1 MHQQTTVELPGIIDC
16 FCWSHYTAERR
27 LNNHGRVGVHQ
38 GAEAEGRQAQAGDG
52 V

>member
-1 MHQQTTVELPGIIDC
+1 MRQQTTVNYLGLIVSAGHHC
-16 FCWSHYTAERR
+16 TAERR
-27 LNNHGRVGVHQ
+27 LHNHGRVGVHR